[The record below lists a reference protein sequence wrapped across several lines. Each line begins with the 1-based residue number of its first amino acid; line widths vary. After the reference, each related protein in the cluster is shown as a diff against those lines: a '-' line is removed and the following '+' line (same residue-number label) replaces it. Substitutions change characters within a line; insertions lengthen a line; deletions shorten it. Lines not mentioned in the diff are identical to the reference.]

1 MDLIACAPL
10 LRELTKIARV
20 MRLTATI
27 LLAISLQLSAR
38 TVSQTITLSGDH
50 LSVELVFSEIEKQTG
65 YLVVCSADFIHSVKS
80 FSVSARKEPIDNF
93 IAILLKG
100 LPFTYSI
107 QNTTIVIRRVAPP
120 PDPGLQRS
128 LAEAKPP
135 PVTGIILGP
144 DGLPMAGVNIV
155 VKNTGR
161 GVVSDDNGKFSIDA
175 ESGQVLL
182 ISFVGYQTQE
192 VTVEGNAAALS
203 IQMVEGSNKL
213 EGIVVVGYT
222 SQKRKDLTS
231 AIGSV
236 DMENAQKRAVTD
248 VTQSLQGNVAG
259 VQVTQSDGNPG
270 SAVNFNIRGIGGIGN
285 AGGNAP
291 LVIVDGVQITGIQFH
306 DWENLLGDNFGETNS
321 TGLENL
327 NPTDIQSIEILKDAS
342 ASAIYGSRAANG
354 VVIVTTKRG
363 KRGSVTVNYDS
374 YVGVQS
380 PYKNLSVMNS
390 AQYVGVLQQMYGD
403 DLSGDPNAPQAAKD
417 YLENPSSMKDYNWQD
432 MVYKDAMMQSH
443 TLAISGGGPFGNYR
457 VSAGYLD
464 QKGITLGTSYKRY
477 NVRGNADFNVNKWL
491 KVGQSIS
498 LASTLTL
505 PEAFAWSRSMAY
517 NSIVMYPY
525 YPDKLPDGS
534 WNTTSFY
541 YGGGEDPEAHVR
553 NPFHYKSIWNR
564 QLEGGNLAANMYA
577 EMRILDGL
585 SYRLSGSYSLAQ
597 LWNHE
602 QFGDKG
608 ANQDE
613 YGNDNKQVNERFTQ
627 SSNWNIDNVVRYNKM
642 FGMHTLNLMG
652 GFVAQKFRE
661 RFFYG
666 FKNNFLSPNTETL
679 NGPGGTNAQASGAL
693 SENTLLSLIGQVFY
707 AYDERYLLTVNFRRD
722 RSSRFSPA
730 VRAGN
735 FPGISVGWRVSNESF
750 WKNSALIDVVSNL
763 KLRAGY
769 GELGRQNT
777 GDYDYQATLA
787 YVPVVLEGAIRDGL
801 ITRPPINRDI
811 TWETLIS
818 RNVGV
823 DFELFNGKIDGSVE
837 IYNQRNNGMIIGVPN
852 PGSIGGGTFL
862 SNVGQIKN
870 HGVELTLNYS
880 KNEGAFLWRAGFNLT
895 TVNTRLTNIGSDIIY
910 REELAPEWDVPP
922 AIIVYQGRG
931 PAEFWLIKTDG
942 IFKTQKEIDDYKGP
956 DGQPVQPNAQP
967 GDIRFIDYNN
977 DGTISEEGDRQ
988 YAGSGI
994 PKLNAGFNFSA
1005 QYGKFDLNL
1014 GLYGSFGAKIMNGS
1028 LYLLEKPYGYTNKS
1042 TTLLNAFDPVSN
1054 PNSDFP
1060 RLNPNDL
1067 QDNWNSRPTSDRYL
1081 EKGDYVK
1088 IRNIELG
1095 YRISRISDRISFR
1108 NTRVFVR
1115 TQNLFTISA
1124 YSGHDPEVGRDGF
1137 WNAGIDRGMA
1147 PQARSFQ
1154 VGINLEF

>member
-1 MDLIACAPL
+1 MHLVASTPIAQG
-10 LRELTKIARV
+10 LTKIIRV

-27 LLAISLQLSAR
+27 LLALSLQVSA
-38 TVSQTITLSGDH
+38 TGTSQTITLSGKNIP
-50 LSVELVFSEIEKQTG
+50 VEKVFSEIEKQTG
-65 YLVVCSADFIHSVKS
+65 YLVVSSSDFIRSVR
-80 FSVSARKEPIDNF
+80 FISVSANKKPIEQF
-93 IAILLKG
+93 IDDMLDG
-100 LPFTYSI
+100 LPFSYSF
-107 QNTTIVIRRVAPP
+107 QNTTIVIRKKNDHSNSPATI
-120 PDPGLQRS
+120 PDPVL
-128 LAEAKPP
+128 LPP
-135 PVTGIILGP
+135 ITGVVLGP
-144 DGLPMAGVNIV
+144 DGQPLAGVNIL
-155 VKNTGR
+155 VKGTGR
-161 GVVSDDNGKFSIDA
+161 GTTSAEDGKFSITVNK
-175 ESGQVLL
+175 GQVLI
-182 ISFVGYQTQE
+182 ISFVGYVTQE
-192 VTVEGNAAALS
+192 LKVENALPLS
-203 IQMVEGSNKL
+203 ITMAEEEKKMEGV
-213 EGIVVVGYT
+213 VVVGYT

-248 VTQSLQGNVAG
+248 ITQSLQGNVAG
-259 VQVTQSDGNPG
+259 VNITQSDGNPG
-270 SAVNFNIRGIGGIGN
+270 SPVNFNIRGIGGIGN

-327 NPTDIQSIEILKDAS
+327 NPNDIQSIEILKDAS

-354 VVIVTTKRG
+354 VVIITTKRG
-363 KRGSVTVNYDS
+363 KKGLVKVNYDN

-380 PYKNLSVMNS
+380 PYKKLSVMNS
-390 AQYVGVLQQMYGD
+390 REYVGTLQKMYGE
-403 DLSGDPNAPQAAKD
+403 DLSGDPGVPQAAKD
-417 YLENPSSMKDYNWQD
+417 YLADPSSMKDYDWQD
-432 MVYKDAMMQSH
+432 MVYKNAMMQSH
-443 TLAISGGGPFGNYR
+443 TLAVSGGGAYGNYR
-457 VSAGYLD
+457 VSAGFLD
-464 QKGITLGTSYKRY
+464 QKGITIGTGYKRY
-477 NVRGNADFNVNKWL
+477 NVRGNSDFNVNKWL

-498 LASTLTL
+498 LASTLTT

-525 YPDKLPDGS
+525 YPPKLPNGN

-553 NPFHYKSIWNR
+553 NPFHYMSIWNR
-564 QLEGGNLAANMYA
+564 ELEGGNIAANMYA
-577 EMRILDGL
+577 EVRILDGL
-585 SYRLSGSYSLAQ
+585 SYRVSGSYSLAQ

-613 YGNDNKQVNERFTQ
+613 YGNDNKQINERFTQ
-627 SSNWNIDNVVRYNKM
+627 SSNWNIDNIVRYNKL
-642 FGMHTLNLMG
+642 FGKHTLNLMG

-666 FKNNFLSPNTETL
+666 FKNNFLSPNTGTL

-693 SENTLLSLIGQVFY
+693 SENSLISLIGQVFY
-707 AYDERYLLTVNFRRD
+707 SYDDRYLLTVNFRRD
-722 RSSRFSPA
+722 RSSRFSSD

-735 FPGISVGWRVSNESF
+735 FPGVSAGWRISNESF
-750 WKNSALIDVVSNL
+750 WKNSSLPNIISNF
-763 KLRAGY
+763 KIRAGY

-777 GDYDYQATLA
+777 GDYAYQATLM
-787 YVPVVLEGAIRDGL
+787 YVPVVLGGTIRDGL
-801 ITRPPINRDI
+801 ITNPPINKNI

-818 RNVGV
+818 RNIGT
-823 DFELFNGKIDGSVE
+823 DFELFNGKINGSVE
-837 IYNQRNNGMIIGVPN
+837 IYNQRNDGMIIAVPN

-870 HGVELTLNYS
+870 RGVELTLDYS
-880 KNEGAFLWRAGFNLT
+880 ENKGAFTWKAGVNFT
-895 TVNTRLTNIGSDIIY
+895 TVKTTLANIGSEIIY
-910 REELAPEWDVPP
+910 RDYLAPEWDVPP

-942 IFKTQKEIDDYKGP
+942 IFKSQKEIDDYVGP
-956 DGQPVQPNAQP
+956 TGDPIQPNAKP
-967 GDIRFIDYNN
+967 GDIKFIDFNN

-994 PKLNAGFNFSA
+994 PKFNAGFNFNA
-1005 QYGKFDLNL
+1005 QYRNFDVNI
-1014 GLYGSFGAKIMNGS
+1014 GLYGAFGAKVMNGS
-1028 LYLLEKPYGYTNKS
+1028 LYLLEKPYGFTNKS
-1042 TTLLNAFDPVSN
+1042 TTLLNAFDPVAN
-1054 PNSDFP
+1054 PNSNFP
-1060 RLNPNDL
+1060 RLNPQDL

-1088 IRNIELG
+1088 IKNIEIG
-1095 YRISRISDRISFR
+1095 YNASAINKKIPIRSARIFIRA
-1108 NTRVFVR
+1108 
-1115 TQNLFTISA
+1115 QNLFTITG

-1154 VGINLEF
+1154 AGLNLEF